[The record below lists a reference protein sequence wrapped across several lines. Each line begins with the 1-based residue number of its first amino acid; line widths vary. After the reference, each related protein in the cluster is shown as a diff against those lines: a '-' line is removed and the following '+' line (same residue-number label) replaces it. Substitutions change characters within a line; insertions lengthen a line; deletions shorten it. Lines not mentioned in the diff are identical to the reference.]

1 MKRLFAALI
10 APLLLA
16 PILLAATPAP
26 TASAQADSEAS
37 EVTEL
42 VIASKN
48 FTENRLLGEILRI
61 LIEEE
66 TDLEVTHRASLGGT
80 KVCWDALRAGQVD
93 LYVDYTGTG
102 WAIILQKEGAP
113 GEPLPVFLTVQRDY
127 RERYDVEWLAPFGLN
142 NTYAM
147 ALRDEVAEELGAT
160 RISDLIGHGA
170 QLNTGFS
177 VEFMN
182 REDGWPGLRE
192 AYAGL
197 DLEPR
202 SMEHGL
208 AYEALAR
215 GELDLIDAYSTD
227 GKLARY
233 SVTVLEDDLGFFPPY
248 NAAPLLRGEIAR
260 ARPDLVRVIEQLAF
274 TIDDAKALELNARIE
289 VGKESFEKVAYD
301 FLREAGLIGASETR
315 ATAGADR
322 SGGFMTTLWGQRD
335 RLLGFVLEHILL
347 VFVSVLIAAAIAIPL
362 GVHITRHPQLSRL
375 FLGAT
380 SVMQTIPSLAL
391 LAFLIAIPWLGL
403 GTLSAIVAL
412 VLYALLPIL
421 RNTHSGLTTVDP
433 ELVAVA
439 HGLGLTPRQVLVR
452 IQLPIAMR
460 TILAG
465 LRTATV
471 ISVGVATLAAFIGA
485 GGLGQPIIEGL
496 YLNDTQLVLV
506 GAVPAALLALAADGL
521 LGVVERKV
529 TPRGLRG
536 AD

>member
-1 MKRLFAALI
+1 MKRWLLCAL
-10 APLLLA
+10 AGLVWLASLA
-16 PILLAATPAP
+16 PQAT
-26 TASAQADSEAS
+26 AQTEAGP
-37 EVTEL
+37 EHL

-61 LIEEE
+61 LIEER
-66 TDLEVTHRASLGGT
+66 TDLEVEHRANLGGT
-80 KVCWDALRAGQVD
+80 KVCWDALRAGQID

-102 WAIILQKEGAP
+102 WAIILGKAGKP
-113 GEPLPVFLTVQRDY
+113 GEPLPVFLTVQREF
-127 RERYDVEWLAPFGLN
+127 REQFDVEWLAPFGLN
-142 NTYAM
+142 NTYAL
-147 ALRDEVAEELGAT
+147 ALREDVATKLGAT

-170 QLNTGFS
+170 ELNTGFS

-208 AYEALAR
+208 AYEALDK
-215 GELDLIDAYSTD
+215 GEIDLIDAYSTD

-233 SVTVLEDDLGFFPPY
+233 PVTVLADDVGFFPPY
-248 NAAPLLRGEIAR
+248 NAAPLLRGDVAR
-260 ARPDLVRVIEQLAF
+260 ARPDLVKLIEELAF
-274 TIDDAKALELNARIE
+274 TIDDERALELNARIE
-289 VGKESFEKVAYD
+289 IGKESFEAVAYD
-301 FLREAGLIGASETR
+301 FLHAEGLIEANAER

-322 SGGFMTTLWGQRD
+322 SGGLGTTFWNQRE
-335 RLLGFVLEHILL
+335 RLAGFIVEHIIL
-347 VFVSVLIAAAIAIPL
+347 VLISVLIAALIAIPL
-362 GVHITRHPQLSRL
+362 GIYITRHPHLQRW
-375 FLGAT
+375 FLGGA
-380 SVMQTIPSLAL
+380 SVLQTIPSLAL
-391 LAFLIAIPWLGL
+391 LAFLISVPWFGL

-421 RNTHSGLTTVDP
+421 RNTYSGLTTVDP
-433 ELVAVA
+433 ELIAVA
-439 HGLGLTPRQVLVR
+439 HGLGLTPHQVLTR

-506 GAVPAALLALAADGL
+506 GAIPAALLALAADGL
-521 LGVVERKV
+521 LGLLERKV

-536 AD
+536 E